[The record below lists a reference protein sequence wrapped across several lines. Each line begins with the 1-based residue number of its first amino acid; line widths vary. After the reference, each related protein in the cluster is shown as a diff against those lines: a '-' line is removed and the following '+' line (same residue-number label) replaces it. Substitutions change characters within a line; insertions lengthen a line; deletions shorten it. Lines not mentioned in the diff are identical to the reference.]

1 MMEIAE
7 EAKSTSE
14 PQASSRSVKSAK
26 NRPLSVTIS
35 KKEEIIHQDELKY
48 LKQGPSAEH
57 NQIIDTPRQENPLN
71 SDREHYQ
78 RVDNVYSSE
87 LVKSNSKQVLR

>member
-48 LKQGPSAEH
+48 LK
-57 NQIIDTPRQENPLN
+57 
-71 SDREHYQ
+71 
-78 RVDNVYSSE
+78 
-87 LVKSNSKQVLR
+87 